1 MAPLRSL
8 CTIRVLALA
17 TVVLSLSAL
26 SGDKAPARS
35 TQWDGQAF
43 LALRVRAHDL
53 FNRKE
58 YADTVDLWQEGYTQA
73 VAHHDTV
80 SAMRFLNN
88 IGSVHLQL
96 LHKYRRAIDEF
107 IEARKLAA
115 STGDRLTFS
124 VTCANLCSLYIQAGD
139 IPNARAAAEQGLT
152 IPADT
157 TLPYRS
163 QFLGML
169 GLLARSYNEKK
180 ALEYFREAVSE
191 AEVHGADALRFEA
204 WSHYAQELFRAG
216 DLDGAETAALHA
228 CHLGRLE
235 TVRDLRPA
243 YWTLARVYRA
253 RGDTRTA
260 LALIE
265 CGLALP
271 VRSSADLL
279 WNLYFLYERAKVRLT
294 EGHRTA
300 ALSDLRLALSHA
312 RDWREA
318 IAPLDPIRSAAKCS
332 VAGEFCLEDVYDA
345 YVDALTSTNLAAEAF
360 LAAEEERSASLVQ
373 TLMEGTR
380 SPEPGAGSRWPV
392 TYWEDLARLRALEI
406 ARIANPAAYDEKGA
420 AQIRQRLSETEARAG
435 ADFFPKPVEKGENI
449 LSLNTLHKV
458 QRSIGPGEAILSF
471 HSGASAS
478 FLWALT
484 SSRLEMHRLA
494 PLDRLA
500 GMAKRFHRAV
510 EESAPERDRLGTELY
525 AELFGSLPASV
536 LAKRSWIVTSD
547 DSLFDI
553 PFEALVV
560 ENSGPDRSSPVYLV
574 ERHETRRIPSA
585 FMLTTAPAP
594 LARGPFLAVGD
605 GIYNVADER
614 WAAGHSA
621 SKLAGFSRLFE
632 HGRTNPPLELP
643 RLVSSTYELRSSA
656 AAWNSQARPV
666 LLTGSNASR
675 EKLVAALREKPAVIH
690 IAAHILMDHRDG
702 NPDQWLIHLGLSP
715 DGTPEVLT
723 THDVKQLRADGALV
737 VLNGCSSA
745 AANSESGA
753 GIMGLTRAWLFA
765 GARAVVGSR
774 WPVPDDSDLFRSFY
788 AHLASSE
795 DGNPRLGFALQQAQ
809 LQMLRSHTWR
819 SDPRYW
825 GAFYLLTKE

>member
-1 MAPLRSL
+1 MAPLRSP

-17 TVVLSLSAL
+17 AVVLSLSAL

-58 YADTVDLWQEGYTQA
+58 YADTVDLWQEGYTEA
-73 VAHHDTV
+73 VAHHDTL

-88 IGSVHLQL
+88 IGSVHLKL
-96 LHKYRRAIDEF
+96 LHKYRQAIDEF

-115 STGDRLTFS
+115 STGDRVTFS

-152 IPADT
+152 IPADA

-169 GLLARSYNEKK
+169 GLLSSRSGDGPK

-191 AEVHGADALRFEA
+191 AEAHGTDALRFEA
-204 WSHYAQELFRAG
+204 WSHYAQELLRVG
-216 DLDGAETAALHA
+216 DLDGAETAALNA

-235 TVRDLRPA
+235 TVCDLRPP
-243 YWTLARVYRA
+243 YLTLARIHHV

-265 CGLALP
+265 RGLALP
-271 VRSSADLL
+271 VRSSDQQL
-279 WNLYFLYERAKVRLT
+279 WNLYFLYERAMVRIE
-294 EGHRTA
+294 EGHPA
-300 ALSDLRLALSHA
+300 AAVSDLRQALSIA

-318 IAPLDPIRSAAKCS
+318 IAPSDSLRSAAKCS

-345 YVDALTSTNLAAEAF
+345 YIDALTSTNSAAEAF
-360 LAAEEERSASLVQ
+360 LAVEEERSASLLQ
-373 TLMEGTR
+373 TLVEGTR
-380 SPEPGAGSRWPV
+380 SPEPGADSRWV
-392 TYWEDLARLRALEI
+392 TYREDLARLRALEI
-406 ARIANPAAYDEKGA
+406 ARIANPASYDEKGA
-420 AQIRQRLSETEARAG
+420 EQIRQRLSETEARAG

-449 LSLNTLHKV
+449 LSLNTLHRV
-458 QRSIGPGEAILSF
+458 QRSIGPEEAILSF
-471 HSGASAS
+471 HSGAFAS

-500 GMAKRFHRAV
+500 GMAQRFHRAV
-510 EESAPERDRLGTELY
+510 EKSAPERDRLGTELY